1 MSEQEEIELLSNPIT
16 DASKLEALL
25 ALGYTIEGPRPSS
38 EANQK
43 AVERFFTRGY
53 EFFPESCLKKG
64 GCQLVEPSALTK
76 GLKFAYKCEGEDMY
90 RWHKS
95 QYTLVKEEI
104 KIPLYLKLPEH

>member
-1 MSEQEEIELLSNPIT
+1 MSDQEEIELLSNPIT
-16 DASKLEALL
+16 DAGKLEAIL

-43 AVERFFTRGY
+43 AVERFFSRGY
-53 EFFPESCLKKG
+53 KFFPESCLMKG

-76 GLKFAYKCEGEDMY
+76 GLKFAFKCEGEDME

-95 QYTLVKEEI
+95 QYTLVKDRA
-104 KIPLYLKLPEH
+104 PGPGLMGD